1 MWDILGIKGLILG
14 FLVFAPL
21 ERLIAMHKGQ
31 KILRPA
37 WKLDLFYALF
47 SSLITKAGLIA
58 IVAGMSLLASRWM
71 RAPFMHGWGRN
82 RFGYKF
88 RLQS

>member
-31 KILRPA
+31 KILRVCPE
-37 WKLDLFYALF
+37 
-47 SSLITKAGLIA
+47 SSCWIA
-58 IVAGMSLLASRWM
+58 
-71 RAPFMHGWGRN
+71 
-82 RFGYKF
+82 
-88 RLQS
+88 